1 MAVVSTLILRSLR
14 LIGEKERGDTLS
26 ADEQTECL
34 ASLNAMLES
43 WSVQRSLCYQIVQES
58 FSLSSSVGAYT
69 IGSGGTFDTDRPT
82 KIVDPCFIRD
92 SSNYDSPVQILNA
105 QAYGRIIDK
114 TTDGSYP
121 TYLFY
126 DAAFVSSLGTIR
138 LYPEPQAGLT
148 LYINSWKQLGSI
160 STISA
165 SVTLPPGYERALVYN
180 YAIEE
185 SGGFTDVSPAVAKIA
200 RDSLAA
206 IKSLNLPDMTMRLD
220 PGIVPVYSSNILNGP

>member
-14 LIGEKERGDTLS
+14 LIGEKQRGDTLTS
-26 ADEQTECL
+26 NEQTECL

-58 FSLSSSVGAYT
+58 FALTNSVGAYT
-69 IGSGGTFDTDRPT
+69 IGSGGTFSTDRPT

-92 SSNYDSPVQILNA
+92 SSNYDSPVTIINA
-105 QAYGRIIDK
+105 QAYGRIVDK
-114 TTDGSYP
+114 TSDGSYP

-126 DAAFVSSLGTIR
+126 DAAFASSLGTIR

-148 LYINSWKQLGSI
+148 LFINSWKQLGSI

-165 SVTLPPGYERALVYN
+165 SVTLPPGYERAIVYN

-185 SGGFTDVSPAVAKIA
+185 SGGFMSVSPEVAKIA

-206 IKSLNLPDMTMRLD
+206 IKGLNLPDTTMRLD
-220 PGIVPVYSSNILNGP
+220 PGVVPVYASNILTGP